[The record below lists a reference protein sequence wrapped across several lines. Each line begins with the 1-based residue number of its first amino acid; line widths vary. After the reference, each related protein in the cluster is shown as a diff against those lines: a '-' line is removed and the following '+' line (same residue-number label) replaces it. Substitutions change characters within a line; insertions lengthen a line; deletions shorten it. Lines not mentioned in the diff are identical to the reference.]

1 MIIHQLSLN
10 DFVAVFKHRGR
21 ENQFSLKALEALFDY
36 YHEVSEDSG
45 TPFEMDVIGICC
57 DWQELTFKEACEQ
70 TGCEDMEDV
79 NDNHFVL
86 MVDIEEETCLLGN

>member
-21 ENQFSLKALEALFDY
+21 ESTFSLEALEALYDY

-45 TPFEMDVIGICC
+45 NHWEMDCIGICT
-57 DWQELTFKEACEQ
+57 DWQELTFKEACEH
-70 TGCEDMEDV
+70 TGLETMEDV

-86 MVDIEEETCLLGN
+86 MVDTENETCLLGN